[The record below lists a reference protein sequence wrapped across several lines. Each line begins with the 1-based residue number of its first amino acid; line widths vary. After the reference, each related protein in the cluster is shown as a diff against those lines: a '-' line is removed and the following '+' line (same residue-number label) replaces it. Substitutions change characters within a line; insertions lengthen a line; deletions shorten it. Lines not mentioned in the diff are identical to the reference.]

1 MFSVWA
7 GLLRLQ
13 SRCVGLKV
21 RGSFKKENDD
31 ESVDLGI
38 FRVAFFQTN
47 LSECWDA
54 VRTIRK
60 VPLNTFASL
69 TRSRWVSSLGGWEWA
84 GKDAGHGFQLVSEGD
99 AGQSWGGWCWK
110 PLETPEVSNEAS
122 RISSSHEPF
131 ESVLKGWRRWR
142 GPATEQ
148 RNCSARPTEEAVGQM
163 MWRNESIVPC
173 LSCLGTLAM
182 PMTSDDVAL
191 VKCQPCIPV
200 PRLVHW
206 TGWLKDVKAKLYCP
220 VYIYREVFLK
230 IWVPPKPF
238 VSRFPTKRIQRWW
251 SPIQR
256 TPQDYDHNKQ

>member
-1 MFSVWA
+1 M
-7 GLLRLQ
+7 
-13 SRCVGLKV
+13 
-21 RGSFKKENDD
+21 
-31 ESVDLGI
+31 
-38 FRVAFFQTN
+38 
-47 LSECWDA
+47 
-54 VRTIRK
+54 
-60 VPLNTFASL
+60 
-69 TRSRWVSSLGGWEWA
+69 
-84 GKDAGHGFQLVSEGD
+84 
-99 AGQSWGGWCWK
+99 
-110 PLETPEVSNEAS
+110 ETPEVSNEAL

-220 VYIYREVFLK
+220 VYIYIERYFSKFGCPQNHSFPVFLLNVSK
-230 IWVPPKPF
+230 DDGPQFKEPPKIMIIT
-238 VSRFPTKRIQRWW
+238 SSK
-251 SPIQR
+251 
-256 TPQDYDHNKQ
+256 